1 MKKTWI
7 TCATAAWR
15 APNCAEAYGWKRV
28 PCTQGGAMR
37 TRQAIHADVLR
48 LAQAIVTEV

>member
-1 MKKTWI
+1 MKKMWI

-15 APNCAEAYGWKRV
+15 GPIAPGQRV
-28 PCTQGGAMR
+28 PCTQAGAMR

-48 LAQAIVTEV
+48 LAQAALTEV

>member
-7 TCATAAWR
+7 TC
-15 APNCAEAYGWKRV
+15 
-28 PCTQGGAMR
+28 TQAGAMR

-48 LAQAIVTEV
+48 LAQAALTEV